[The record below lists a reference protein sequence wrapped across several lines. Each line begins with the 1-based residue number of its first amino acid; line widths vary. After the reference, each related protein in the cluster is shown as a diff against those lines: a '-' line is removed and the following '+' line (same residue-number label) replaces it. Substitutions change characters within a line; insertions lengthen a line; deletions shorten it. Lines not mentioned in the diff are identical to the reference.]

1 MNMMKVITRT
11 GILAIAAGLGVGT
24 SSAGEPVAI
33 VEEITAK
40 GTSLQFMDYV
50 EEGRVIDLG
59 PRGTIT
65 LGYLASCLTE
75 AIRGGRVVVGHKDS
89 RVENGQVERRR
100 TPCDGGAIRLSAAEA
115 DKSGV
120 IVFRKPPGPQMTLYG
135 SSPFISAPSTGSTI
149 IIERIDVPGERHDLT
164 LRDGF
169 LDLADSA
176 TELRRGGIYRAT
188 AGDTEL
194 VCKVDQYARAGRTPL
209 ISRLL
214 PL

>member
-1 MNMMKVITRT
+1 MPDAFGSPSCSTVAPSRSVGSSRAPSRREIELTVDGT
-11 GILAIAAGLGVGT
+11 GLR
-24 SSAGEPVAI
+24 
-33 VEEITAK
+33 
-40 GTSLQFMDYV
+40 FMDYV
-50 EEGRVIDLG
+50 EEGRIIDLG
-59 PRGTIT
+59 ADGMVT

-75 AIRGGRVVVGHKDS
+75 TIRGGRVVVGRKKS
-89 RVENGQVERRR
+89 TVENGDVRRR
-100 TPCDGGAIRLSAAEA
+100 RAPCDGGAIRLSAAEA

-135 SSPFISAPSTGSTI
+135 TSPFISAPRTGSTI
-149 IIERIDVPGERHDLT
+149 VIERIDVPGERHDLT

-194 VCKVDQYARAGRTPL
+194 VFKVDQYAKAGRTPL

>member
-1 MNMMKVITRT
+1 MSVMMAVIRT
-11 GILAIAAGLGVGT
+11 DALLIVAALGLG
-24 SSAGEPVAI
+24 SAIAGEPVAI
-33 VEEITAK
+33 VEEIDAQ
-40 GTSLQFMDYV
+40 GTDLRFMDYV

-59 PRGTIT
+59 QRGTIT

-135 SSPFISAPSTGSTI
+135 TSPFIRSPSTGSTI

-194 VCKVDQYARAGRTPL
+194 VFKVDQYAKAGRTPL

>member
-1 MNMMKVITRT
+1 MSVMKVMTRT
-11 GILAIAAGLGVGT
+11 ALMAIVATLGFGVAN
-24 SSAGEPVAI
+24 AGEPVAI
-33 VEEITAK
+33 VEELDVE
-40 GTSLQFMDYV
+40 GSGLQFMDYV

-59 PRGTIT
+59 TDGSVT

-75 AIRGGRVVVGHKDS
+75 TIRGGRVVVGRKKS
-89 RVENGQVERRR
+89 TVENSEVKRQRA
-100 TPCDGGAIRLSAAEA
+100 PCDGGAIRLSAAEA

-135 SSPFISAPSTGSTI
+135 TSPFISSPTARGAI
-149 IIERIDVPGERHDLT
+149 VIERIDVPGERHDLT

-169 LDLADSA
+169 LDLANSA
-176 TELRRGGIYRAT
+176 TELSRGGIYRAT

-194 VCKVDQYARAGRTPL
+194 VFEIDQYAKAGHTPL

>member
-1 MNMMKVITRT
+1 MTMMKVATRT
-11 GILAIAAGLGVGT
+11 GIFAVTVALGLGT
-24 SSAGEPVAI
+24 ASAGEPVAI
-33 VEEITAK
+33 IEEITAD
-40 GTSLQFMDYV
+40 GTGLQFMDYV
-50 EEGRVIDLG
+50 EEGRIIDLG
-59 PRGTIT
+59 ADGMVT

-75 AIRGGRVVVGHKDS
+75 TIRGGRVVVGRKQS
-89 RVENGQVERRR
+89 TVETSDVQRRR
-100 TPCDGGAIRLSAAEA
+100 APCDGGAIRLSAAEA

-135 SSPFISAPSTGSTI
+135 TSPFISAPSIGSTI
-149 IIERIDVPGERHDLT
+149 IIERIDVPGERHELT

-194 VCKVDQYARAGRTPL
+194 IFKVDQYAKAGRTPL